1 MWIIKPKEKVWDYKL
16 LGSKFPYTV
25 DRSLWINFTY
35 VNLCESFISSTFKT
49 DLNYVILLKYL
60 PDITIYESGVLLT
73 IRKVLTRSF

>member
-16 LGSKFPYTV
+16 LSSKFPYTV

-35 VNLCESFISSTFKT
+35 VNLCESLILGLFKT